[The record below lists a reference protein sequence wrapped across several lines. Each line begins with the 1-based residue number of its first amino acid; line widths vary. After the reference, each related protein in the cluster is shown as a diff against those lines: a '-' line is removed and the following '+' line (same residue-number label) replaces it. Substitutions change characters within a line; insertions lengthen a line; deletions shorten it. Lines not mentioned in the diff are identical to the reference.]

1 MAKRRLPRF
10 FSRRKVRKFAIESY
24 EAASGD
30 HNVAKSLFEARAEK
44 YGMDPATI
52 AMLIISIIRF
62 WLWLK
67 DQGFLSKVPRD
78 VGYKWLTEDKGFLE
92 ACEGC
97 GITEADEQ

>member
-1 MAKRRLPRF
+1 MATKRFSRF
-10 FSRRKVRKFAIESY
+10 FNRRKVREFAIDSY
-24 EAASGD
+24 EAANGD
-30 HNVAKSLFEARAEK
+30 QNKAEDLFEARCTA
-44 YGMDPATI
+44 YAMDPATI
-52 AMLIISIIRF
+52 AMLIISVIRF

-78 VGYKWLTEDKGFLE
+78 VGYKWLTEDKGFLD